1 MDNKNG
7 AASAEATAKDVIEIL
22 HITDCHLSAD
32 TSNELLGVNTLDSL
46 DAVLAQAVADQISPD
61 LIMVTGDLAQDG
73 TEEAYRCLQDRLS
86 DYHCPKYWFAGN
98 HDHRPS
104 MQEAVGQGS
113 ELTKVVRIGRWQII
127 MLDSLVPGS
136 VFGRLQ
142 QSELDVLEQALKERP
157 DLHTLVSLHHHPI
170 DINSAWLDGIGL
182 HNRDEFWQIIDRAS
196 NVKAVL
202 WGHIHQDVDATRG
215 DVRLLASPSTCIQF
229 KPGSDDFAIDNVAPG
244 YRKLCLSADGE
255 LTTEVVRAESFD
267 FTVDMESN
275 GY

>member
-202 WGHIHQDVDATRG
+202 WGHIHQDVDAKRG

>member
-202 WGHIHQDVDATRG
+202 WGHIHQDVDAKRG

-244 YRKLCLSADGE
+244 YRKLWLSADGE

>member
-202 WGHIHQDVDATRG
+202 WGHIHQDVDVTRG

>member
-7 AASAEATAKDVIEIL
+7 VASAEATAKDVIEIL

-202 WGHIHQDVDATRG
+202 WGHIHQDVDAKRG

-244 YRKLCLSADGE
+244 YRKLWLSADGE

>member
-7 AASAEATAKDVIEIL
+7 VASAEATAKDVIEIL

-46 DAVLAQAVADQISPD
+46 DAVLAQAVADQINPD

-73 TEEAYRCLQDRLS
+73 TEEAYRCLQDRLT

-142 QSELDVLEQALKERP
+142 QSELDVLEQTLKERP

-202 WGHIHQDVDATRG
+202 WGHIHQDVDAMRG

-244 YRKLCLSADGE
+244 YRKLCLNADGE

>member
-7 AASAEATAKDVIEIL
+7 VASAEATAKDVIEIL

-46 DAVLAQAVADQISPD
+46 DAVLAQAVADQINPD

-142 QSELDVLEQALKERP
+142 QSELDVLEQALNERP

-182 HNRDEFWQIIDRAS
+182 HNRDEFWQLIDRAS

-202 WGHIHQDVDATRG
+202 WGHIHQDVDAKRG

>member
-196 NVKAVL
+196 NVKVVL
-202 WGHIHQDVDATRG
+202 WGHIHQDVDAKRG